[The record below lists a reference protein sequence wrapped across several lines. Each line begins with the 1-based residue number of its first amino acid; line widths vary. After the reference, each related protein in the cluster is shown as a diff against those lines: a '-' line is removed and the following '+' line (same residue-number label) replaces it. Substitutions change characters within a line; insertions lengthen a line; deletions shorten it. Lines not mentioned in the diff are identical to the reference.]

1 MALTDYRKEKLHTR
15 KALLASGVHPYPEN
29 VKRTHTAGE
38 AHMNFDALVKAQKE
52 IELAGRIMS
61 MRGHGGATFGDVH
74 DTSGKMQF
82 FVARDKM
89 GATAYDNFAHTF
101 DVGDF
106 AELRG
111 TLFITKRGEQTL
123 EVHSAKLLA
132 KSLRPIPEKWHGL
145 QDVEERFRKRYL
157 DLLMSEEVRAKFAM
171 RSAIVD
177 AMRRFFID
185 EGFLEVET
193 PILQTIPGGAS
204 ARPFKTRLNALK
216 LDMYLRVAPELY
228 LKRLLVGGV
237 ERVFE
242 MARCFRNEGMDA
254 SHNPEFTQVEAYWAY
269 ANYKDMM
276 KLVERLVLAAVEAT
290 DKGRVPLE
298 AANAARR
305 SVSRGITYEGKKINF
320 KAPWPRIEFTTFLRQ
335 HTGIDYETL
344 NRTALAKEAK
354 KLGLAPDT
362 HATKAQIADEIIKK
376 ACLPKVQDPIFV
388 IHTPAELTPLAK
400 PLEDK
405 PQYAARFQLF
415 VAGWEVAN
423 AFSELNDPVLQRER
437 FEEQEKQRKA
447 GNEEAQRLDE
457 DFLEALEYGMP
468 PAAGL
473 GLGIDRLAA
482 ILTDSHTLREAIL
495 FPMMK
500 PKK

>member
-1 MALTDYRKEKLHTR
+1 MALADYRKTQFAKR
-15 KALLASGVHPYPEN
+15 KELLAQGVRPYPQDA
-29 VKRTHTAGE
+29 KRTHTLAE
-38 AHMNFDALVKAQKE
+38 VQVHFDALAEQAKE
-52 IELAGRIMS
+52 IAVAGRIIG
-61 MRGHGGATFGDVH
+61 MRGHGGATFGDMH
-74 DTSGKMQF
+74 DATGKLQF
-82 FVARDKM
+82 FVARDKI
-89 GATAYDNFAHTF
+89 GEHAYEEFLHIF
-101 DVGDF
+101 DIGDIVG
-106 AELRG
+106 LRG
-111 TLFITKRGEQTL
+111 VLFTTKRGERTL
-123 EVHSAKLLA
+123 QVRAVTLLS
-132 KSLRPIPEKWHGL
+132 KSLRPLPEKWHGL

-157 DLLMSEEVRAKFAM
+157 DLLMSQEVRAKFAM

-177 AMRRFFID
+177 AIRRFFID

-193 PILQTIPGGAS
+193 PILQLLPGGAN

-228 LKRLLVGGV
+228 LKRLLVGGM

-276 KLVERLVLAAVEAT
+276 KLVERLVAAAV
-290 DKGRVPLE
+290 GMGGGGL
-298 AANAARR
+298 ARE
-305 SVSRGITYEGKKINF
+305 YEGKKINF
-320 KAPWPRIEFTTFLRQ
+320 KAPWPRIEFTTFLRT

-344 NRTALAKEAK
+344 NHAALVKKAKS
-354 KLGLAPDT
+354 LGLAPT
-362 HATKAQIADEIIKK
+362 AHATKAQLADEIIKK
-376 ACLPKVQDPIFV
+376 ACLPKVQDPVFI

-405 PQYAARFQLF
+405 PHYAARFQLF
-415 VAGWEVAN
+415 VAGWEIAN

-437 FEEQEKQRKA
+437 FQAQEKQRKA
-447 GNEEAQRLDE
+447 GDEEAQRLDN

-468 PAAGL
+468 PAAGI
-473 GLGIDRLAA
+473 GLGIDRLIAL
-482 ILTDSHTLREAIL
+482 LTDSHTLREAIL